1 MKKNICRIFVI
12 VAYILMIATG
22 KSNAQYSNG
31 LDLTVSVMGGT
42 TEFIIDQLIAKF
54 NYKGST
60 NQIDEKAKWDT
71 TITYINSGKVK
82 IGTGDGKIQE
92 ISVSKEQLK
101 ALGYDEYKESPD
113 YNPEDPSWKAVL
125 IVTTGY
131 KGILGSS
138 VDEDSSGG
146 ISTVTFHINEVY
158 SGDKLTEGQSLT
170 IQSEKANLP
179 STERTDNQSNFVETA
194 ISIWNF
200 ANEFKEDPSGT
211 LLNWIT
217 DLMRSIG
224 DSIQTLANSFQTFED
239 GKDEITYSEDFLKS
253 NEERKDYVNIGEY
266 KAGKKSRSYQKYID
280 VNPGE
285 NEEGEEMTE
294 FSKSTEIPVIPV
306 DIYTI
311 AIGDIDVLD
320 VNFLVPNKKAHSE
333 NSWWMKL
340 RNIST
345 TVIHLA
351 IYVAAAF
358 LITSLIWNGLHLVR
372 GSLSPEKRKEHV
384 NALNRFATSLV
395 MLVGTVII
403 MAIGIYANEMFL
415 PKAKGENA
423 SQIEYPIRVNVK
435 DAEYSFSTNITGY
448 VRYMAQIENKK
459 LAEKRFSYTG
469 VYLILAFVN
478 LMSVLAMLVRLVCM
492 MVLAMIGPIIVVL
505 HVLNIEN
512 RFKLTYKDWAKW
524 YLRMAALQVIL
535 ALICRLMLDVAI
547 TVVE

>member
-1 MKKNICRIFVI
+1 M
-12 VAYILMIATG
+12 L
-22 KSNAQYSNG
+22 
-31 LDLTVSVMGGT
+31 
-42 TEFIIDQLIAKF
+42 
-54 NYKGST
+54 
-60 NQIDEKAKWDT
+60 
-71 TITYINSGKVK
+71 
-82 IGTGDGKIQE
+82 
-92 ISVSKEQLK
+92 
-101 ALGYDEYKESPD
+101 
-113 YNPEDPSWKAVL
+113 
-125 IVTTGY
+125 
-131 KGILGSS
+131 
-138 VDEDSSGG
+138 
-146 ISTVTFHINEVY
+146 
-158 SGDKLTEGQSLT
+158 
-170 IQSEKANLP
+170 
-179 STERTDNQSNFVETA
+179 
-194 ISIWNF
+194 
-200 ANEFKEDPSGT
+200 
-211 LLNWIT
+211 
-217 DLMRSIG
+217 
-224 DSIQTLANSFQTFED
+224 
-239 GKDEITYSEDFLKS
+239 
-253 NEERKDYVNIGEY
+253 
-266 KAGKKSRSYQKYID
+266 
-280 VNPGE
+280 
-285 NEEGEEMTE
+285 
-294 FSKSTEIPVIPV
+294 
-306 DIYTI
+306 
-311 AIGDIDVLD
+311 
-320 VNFLVPNKKAHSE
+320 
-333 NSWWMKL
+333 
-340 RNIST
+340 
-345 TVIHLA
+345 
-351 IYVAAAF
+351 AAF

>member
-12 VAYILMIATG
+12 VAVIFVCSI
-22 KSNAQYSNG
+22 
-31 LDLTVSVMGGT
+31 
-42 TEFIIDQLIAKF
+42 
-54 NYKGST
+54 
-60 NQIDEKAKWDT
+60 EKAYAAEV
-71 TITYINSGKVK
+71 IPSI
-82 IGTGDGKIQE
+82 E
-92 ISVSKEQLK
+92 ISLK
-101 ALGYDEYKESPD
+101 KATQTEIMEALKESF
-113 YNPEDPSWKAVL
+113 
-125 IVTTGY
+125 GY
-131 KGILGSS
+131 KGDVNDSPTEIRLDTKITYKGRDGNGHKIQIGENEYAIE
-138 VDEDSSGG
+138 VDR
-146 ISTVTFHINEVY
+146 
-158 SGDKLTEGQSLT
+158 LTKNTLKDIYGYDIDNPSDTYGYDAQTQSWPAVLV
-170 IQSEKANLP
+170 AR
-179 STERTDNQSNFVETA
+179 TERRGRLNARGSTANPNIWYVYAGSEYITAPKEEELDTSHQTTVGTVVEGIENAVGTA
-194 ISIWNF
+194 KAIWNF

-217 DLMRSIG
+217 DLIRSIG

-358 LITSLIWNGLHLVR
+358 LLTSLIWNGLHLVR

-512 RFKLTYKDWAKW
+512 SFKLTYKDWAKW
-524 YLRMAALQVIL
+524 YLKMAALQVIL